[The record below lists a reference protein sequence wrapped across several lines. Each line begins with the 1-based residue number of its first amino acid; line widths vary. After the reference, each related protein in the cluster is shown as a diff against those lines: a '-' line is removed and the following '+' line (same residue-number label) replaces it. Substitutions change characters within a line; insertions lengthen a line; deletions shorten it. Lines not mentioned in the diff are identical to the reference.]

1 MKVLILSHMYPSPFN
16 EVYGIFVHE
25 QAKALIKKGC
35 DVRVVSPVP
44 WSGFPLNKLS
54 SKWSGYSNIPSERIF
69 EGVQVYYP
77 RYLALPKSASFESSG
92 LRMYHGIK
100 KTIDKIHEIFQFDII
115 HAHVAL
121 PDGYAAIKL
130 ATKYQIPVI
139 TTVHGAD
146 LYLTAEINSKCKQ
159 KVASVFSQSN
169 KTVFVSKKLE
179 QIAKEKTISN
189 VESIVI
195 GNGVSFEKQ
204 GTTKHRTTTTE
215 NKPPTIFSAS
225 YLITRKAIRYNLLA
239 LAEVLKKH
247 NNVIYKIAG
256 DGPEQENL
264 RKLVNDLGIHKQV
277 QFLGMLS
284 HQETIEQMFAADIF
298 SLPSWDE
305 AFGVVYI
312 EAMAEGKPVIACKGE
327 GIEDVITHGKTGLLV
342 KPKDVESLTDA
353 FDFLLSNPDKAI
365 SIGERAK
372 KLVLDNFTWEKNAEK
387 TVKAYEEVLSTHMVY
402 NRNMEEQN

>member
-1 MKVLILSHMYPSPFN
+1 
-16 EVYGIFVHE
+16 
-25 QAKALIKKGC
+25 
-35 DVRVVSPVP
+35 
-44 WSGFPLNKLS
+44 
-54 SKWSGYSNIPSERIF
+54 
-69 EGVQVYYP
+69 
-77 RYLALPKSASFESSG
+77 
-92 LRMYHGIK
+92 MYHGIK

-159 KVASVFSQSN
+159 KVASVFSRSN